1 MDAPEPPDPYETAA
15 AQGGMNRDT
24 AISQQLLNFT
34 DQYTPDGSLVYTQNG
49 TKGYTDSTGK
59 WVELPSYVAT
69 TSLSPAQQAIKDQ
82 VNGASL
88 NLATLANQQSG
99 FLKDYLGKGI
109 DTSGVTPMRTDFGP
123 NYNEKFSGDIGGG
136 FNSKFSGKIGGG
148 FNTNF
153 ARNIGGSYTDT
164 LGSGY
169 DTDVDLARS
178 YQGADDFSADRQ
190 RVEDALW
197 QRGQSERTLQEQS
210 LRTQLANKG
219 IREGSAAYNTEMER
233 LARQNA
239 DAQMAAI
246 LAGGQE
252 QSRLVNLARDAAIF
266 GNEAELAQTGFGNN
280 AITNQFQLQNQAA
293 LGQAQFAQNAQNLQN
308 QSALGQAQFGQN
320 AQSLTNQSALAAAGY
335 GRESQA
341 MQNQAAMAAAGFN
354 NNVRGQQMG
363 ELYAA
368 RNQPINEISALM
380 SGAQVNNPQFQSTPQ
395 TGVAGVDYT
404 GLVNQKYQAELANQ
418 QAMMGGIFGIGSA
431 LIGMSDRRA
440 KRDIR
445 RIGRLRNGLPWYSFR
460 YLGDDTPQEGVMSD
474 DVRAVM
480 PEAVIVGADGL
491 DRVDYGRVLA

>member
-1 MDAPEPPDPYETAA
+1 MDSPEPPDPYETAA

-59 WVELPSYVAT
+59 WIELPSYQAT
-69 TSLSPAQQAIKDQ
+69 TTLSPAQQAIKDQ

-109 DTSGVTPMRTDFGP
+109 DTSGVTPMQTSLGL
-123 NYNEKFSGDIGGG
+123 KTDIGGG
-136 FNSKFSGKIGGG
+136 YDTNFSRKIGGG

-153 ARNIGGSYTDT
+153 NRNIGGSYTDT
-164 LGSGY
+164 LGPGY

-197 QRGQSERTLQEQS
+197 QRGAGERTLQEQS

-308 QSALGQAQFGQN
+308 QSAMGQAQFGQN
-320 AQSLTNQSALAAAGY
+320 AQQL
-335 GRESQA
+335 
-341 MQNQAAMAAAGFN
+341 QNQAALGQANFYNQATGANANFN
-354 NNVRGQQMG
+354 NQVRGQQLG

-380 SGAQVNNPQFQSTPQ
+380 SGAQVQSPQFQNTPQ

-445 RIGRLRNGLPWYSFR
+445 RIGRLPNGLPWYSFR